1 MVTFNFSIAK
11 PKTERTKPGRK
22 KGCKLTYKVKR
33 NSASQARFGHRAITT
48 SSNKLKDTPVKQ
60 GYHLEDYKRICVYE
74 HYYDDE
80 KLPFYVGSGTIG
92 RAFYLTGS
100 RRCNE
105 YNNKAVDINKIKVK
119 IVAIDIDRKE
129 AVNLER
135 DLWAKYKRECEG
147 GSLVNTIPGGRGGNN
162 GQKYYSKQIERIDR
176 FGRII
181 ETFNSIREAANKY
194 SIDSSAISKNCLGKQ
209 KTVLGYRFR
218 YKQDI

>member
-11 PKTERTKPGRK
+11 PKTERAKSGRK

-100 RRCNE
+100 RRCDE

-129 AVNLER
+129 AVNLEK

>member
-11 PKTERTKPGRK
+11 PKTEHAKSGRK

-100 RRCNE
+100 RRCDE

-129 AVNLER
+129 AVNLEK

-162 GQKYYSKQIERIDR
+162 GQKYYSKQIERIDK

>member
-11 PKTERTKPGRK
+11 PKTEHAKPGRK

-33 NSASQARFGHRAITT
+33 NGASQARFGHRAITT

-135 DLWAKYKRECEG
+135 DLWAKYKRECEE

>member
-11 PKTERTKPGRK
+11 PKTERAKPGRK

-33 NSASQARFGHRAITT
+33 NGASQARFGHRAITT
-48 SSNKLKDTPVKQ
+48 SSNKLKDTPIKQ

-105 YNNKAVDINKIKVK
+105 YNDKAVDINKIKVK
-119 IVAIDIDRKE
+119 IVAIDIDKKE
-129 AVNLER
+129 AVNLEK